1 MTRRMSVIL
10 CVALS
15 FMFVFSA
22 IGYSALTDN
31 LGIRGNANV
40 VVPSGLFIT
49 NITQKN
55 NPSGL
60 DVYQSDFID
69 YSTTVDCTL
78 SKSSNRTQG
87 QITYEITVFNNTK
100 HEYAYRGLYY
110 QTSLSGYSN
119 NLVNDI
125 TDGGNQSSSRINV
138 RASFPNGK
146 TVAPGE
152 TLKFEVTYILGS
164 SSSTFPSR
172 NSYKTLLNYQFGI
185 NVESEAAA
193 RDAVH
198 DKFLNILNS
207 SATYEELVTK
217 IDDKYDGYNEWTSNY
232 IGNVSS
238 AVNADSMTVET
249 LFAGQLNMV
258 INGETKK
265 ASVIIKHENLDNNT
279 MTGDDYVATHS
290 NGNQFRGYGC
300 EMTLYLTTEGLNNA
314 NGWATVYVTV
324 FTCDRDENG
333 NIISGWYKIG
343 ETYEGEANV
352 VGYNGEGGGT
362 GSFVTDNWRSYNNTY
377 SPTDQYSYN
386 VAQGTGIKDL
396 TRYVDQNAINEFQRI
411 LNESK
416 EIIDDIRYAGIG
428 IEMIE
433 DAYIKAAKYYT
444 LDADGKPVATQGV
457 TRAQLLPTMT
467 ELNYALLEAK
477 EVISNLP
484 QNLLE

>member
-1 MTRRMSVIL
+1 MTRRTNVIL
-10 CVALS
+10 CIALS
-15 FMFVFSA
+15 FMFLFSTF
-22 IGYSALTDN
+22 GYAALTDT
-31 LGIRGNANV
+31 LSIRGTASIEM
-40 VVPSGLFIT
+40 PSGLFIT
-49 NITQKN
+49 KIERKGS
-55 NPSGL
+55 PSGL
-60 DVYQSDFID
+60 DIYEADFLD
-69 YSTTVDCTL
+69 YSTTVDTTL
-78 SKSSNRTQG
+78 SKSSNRTAG
-87 QITYEITVFNNTK
+87 SITYNVTVFNNTK
-100 HEYAYRGLYY
+100 YEYAYRGLYY
-110 QTSLSGYSN
+110 QSSLSEYNN
-119 NLVNDI
+119 NLVS
-125 TDGGNQSSSRINV
+125 TSSGTNKIGV
-138 RASFPNGK
+138 VTSFPNGR
-146 TVAPGE
+146 TVAPGGS
-152 TLKFEVTYILGS
+152 LIFEVTYSLGS

-172 NSYKTLLNYQFGI
+172 NSYKNLLNFQFGI

-198 DKFLNILNS
+198 EKFLNILNS
-207 SATYEELVTK
+207 NATYEELVSK

-258 INGETKK
+258 INGQTKP

-290 NGNQFRGYGC
+290 SGNQFRGYGC
-300 EMTLYLTTEGLNNA
+300 EMTLYLTTESLDNA

-352 VGYNGEGGGT
+352 VGYNGEAGGT
-362 GSFVTDNWRSYNNTY
+362 GSFVTDNWRSYAATY
-377 SPTDQYSYN
+377 SPTEQYSYT
-386 VAQGTGIKDL
+386 VSQGVGIKEL
-396 TRYVDQNAINEFQRI
+396 TRLVDQNAINEFQRI

-416 EIIDDIRYAGIG
+416 AIIDDTRYAGIG

-433 DAYIKAAKYYT
+433 DAYSAASRFYII
-444 LDADGKPVATQGV
+444 DENGNPVANAGT
-457 TRAQLLPTMT
+457 TRAQLIPIMT

-477 EVISNLP
+477 DKIANLS
-484 QNLLE
+484 QN